1 MNLPMLAV
9 LILACSSLTYT
20 ITKGKVFERFRLFVA
35 IMSPPLGELVNCP
48 YCTLHWVLLAGLFA
62 TLHSGSLLRV
72 THQGFLDF
80 LLTWFASI
88 YIGAMLI
95 NLLRRSVP
103 QDSLPVK
110 VSTKSTKTNE
120 VKEVV
125 TSDKRASRE
134 VSEELSMP
142 SAYSIQ
148 TNVLQMN
155 PTKQIQWFQ
164 NMWELQDIMY
174 NACNVLSCTPYTLI
188 EKITEKETVLV
199 KA

>member
-88 YIGAMLI
+88 YIGAMLV

-110 VSTKSTKTNE
+110 VPTKAIVKTNE
-120 VKEVV
+120 V
-125 TSDKRASRE
+125 DKKLSQR
-134 VSEELSMP
+134 VPEELSMP

-164 NMWELQDIMY
+164 SMWELQDIMY

-188 EKITEKETVLV
+188 EKITEKEAVLV